1 MRGVGKTKFN
11 CVRGG
16 GSKIKLN
23 GEGWGNAKLDYAR
36 GGDGS
41 KNKLCAGRGG
51 KVKVNYVRGARRER
65 KHELYPGTG
74 GNKNKL

>member
-41 KNKLCAGRGG
+41 KNKLCGDEEGNVKMKNELCVGARGRG
-51 KVKVNYVRGARRER
+51 ES
-65 KHELYPGTG
+65 
-74 GNKNKL
+74 KNKL